1 MEITRMLESLFLFY
15 YFVSV
20 EYKERGKNLLI
31 PLFLYS
37 QPPQSGSFPR
47 AEPLLDGISRVEE

>member
-1 MEITRMLESLFLFY
+1 MLESLFLFY